1 MYILSSLPCTPTEL
15 DWAYHW
21 LCDMLHRVLLCLTAF
36 LASCGILSQ
45 NGVLSKTGAQA
56 QYLLGL
62 GEIGLWLR
70 HHKLRRTHEEE
81 TGIADITG

>member
-21 LCDMLHRVLLCLTAF
+21 LCDMLHRAFLCLTAF
-36 LASCGILSQ
+36 LASSGILSQ
-45 NGVLSKTGAQA
+45 NGALSNTGVQA

-62 GEIGLWLR
+62 GEFCQKIRPRQDDSLSGIGM
-70 HHKLRRTHEEE
+70 
-81 TGIADITG
+81 ADITG